1 MIDWGDVPTWL
12 GASFAAL
19 AAGAAVWTLKSQRDQ
34 IGEQRDFIAEQSAT
48 LSLEREALR
57 AAAED
62 RKWAQARQVR
72 MAFHEAGDRADSE
85 GNWVEGDHWVVTV
98 VNTSEA
104 PVHDVDV
111 RFGEASRPAD
121 VYEALRRS
129 QGWSPGE
136 RLVAPVH
143 LLGPGRAAQFS
154 SQTGSASWIHNNRPS
169 AYFRDD
175 SGLRWSLDS
184 HGKLEEAE
192 PPPGA

>member
-1 MIDWGDVPTWL
+1 MVDWGDVPTWL
-12 GASFAAL
+12 GAIFAAS

-34 IGEQRDFIAEQSAT
+34 IGEQRDFIAEQSVT
-48 LSLEREALR
+48 LALEREALR

-72 MAFHEAGDRADSE
+72 MTFHEAGERADSE
-85 GNWVEGDHWVVTV
+85 GNWVEGDHWVATV

-111 RFGEASRPAD
+111 RFGEASRAAD

-129 QGWSPGE
+129 QGWNPGE

-184 HGKLEEAE
+184 AGKLEEA
-192 PPPGA
+192 PDGTP